1 MKNKYGFT
9 LTEVLVVIAII
20 GVLSAIAIPSILLIN
35 KNINKRM
42 YNEKVDMIK
51 SAAELYAT
59 NKPEVFNGQ
68 SEVKLYVVD
77 LINQDYL
84 KVESTKD
91 SELSSG
97 TCLKTLIE
105 GVEVTSKGCIVNPV
119 NKRSM
124 NSDYV
129 LLTKDTVGVIANFN
143 GKSTDTDNSELTKA
157 ICERFENGS
166 FIGKYDTSDA
176 TCKCDKSD
184 NPTKLIDTK
193 TGEKVNACIISGQEK
208 NNYLFHEVMWRVV
221 GLYDLSSSE
230 LGSHGIVAKM
240 ITDGFVEK

>member
-157 ICERFENGS
+157 ICERFEN
-166 FIGKYDTSDA
+166 DTRG
-176 TCKCDKSD
+176 
-184 NPTKLIDTK
+184 N
-193 TGEKVNACIISGQEK
+193 
-208 NNYLFHEVMWRVV
+208 
-221 GLYDLSSSE
+221 
-230 LGSHGIVAKM
+230 
-240 ITDGFVEK
+240 